1 MKHSFKKLFSIL
13 AAFMMVVG
21 LGLTT
26 VKAEGETYSITV
38 NPAVEGAT
46 YTAYKLFDATYEGD
60 NVSYKATD
68 TQKNALPV
76 SVKNLFTFTPTTTD
90 GVNNVTTSNSAE
102 DITSAIRAAIKAG
115 EWTIESAGSATT
127 AKGATTTTISL
138 TEPGYYYVTSS
149 VGTLIGVTTAK
160 PTATIKEKNEHTPVV
175 VKKADGNETG
185 TAEVGKVV
193 NYTIDVT
200 IQPGAQKYVLTDV
213 MTGLTYN
220 NDVTV
225 KNGDTSLGSNATTSF
240 NDATSTLT
248 VTFDQDYL
256 DGITAATTI
265 TVAYTATVNESAVTV
280 NKAENTAT
288 LNYGTNNNT
297 TSDTVTL
304 SNYGFGLM
312 KTKSDANNK
321 ELLEGATFNILNGG
335 TVLKFVHVSD
345 GDYYRPAKANETGA
359 VTDIPAGNVKFD
371 GLANGTYTIH
381 EVAAPAGYKIATK
394 DETITITDGDEWVQ
408 TEQVTV
414 NDSQITAYKEG
425 GVRFVN
431 EAGSSLPSTGG
442 MGTTLLYT
450 VGGALVVGAAIILIT
465 KKRMAA

>member
-60 NVSYKATD
+60 NVAYKATD

-160 PTATIKEKNEHTPVV
+160 PTATIKEKNEYTPVV

-213 MTGLTYN
+213 MTGLTSVSY
-220 NDVTV
+220 TH
-225 KNGDTSLGSNATTSF
+225 L
-240 NDATSTLT
+240 TLP
-248 VTFDQDYL
+248 
-256 DGITAATTI
+256 
-265 TVAYTATVNESAVTV
+265 
-280 NKAENTAT
+280 
-288 LNYGTNNNT
+288 TN
-297 TSDTVTL
+297 
-304 SNYGFGLM
+304 
-312 KTKSDANNK
+312 
-321 ELLEGATFNILNGG
+321 
-335 TVLKFVHVSD
+335 
-345 GDYYRPAKANETGA
+345 
-359 VTDIPAGNVKFD
+359 
-371 GLANGTYTIH
+371 
-381 EVAAPAGYKIATK
+381 
-394 DETITITDGDEWVQ
+394 
-408 TEQVTV
+408 
-414 NDSQITAYKEG
+414 
-425 GVRFVN
+425 
-431 EAGSSLPSTGG
+431 
-442 MGTTLLYT
+442 
-450 VGGALVVGAAIILIT
+450 
-465 KKRMAA
+465 